1 MPLLSPRRL
10 LSTPDGDPNLPN
22 SRIRVR
28 RFAGPS
34 GYVGRLD
41 HVRIAHLTDIHVGR
55 VTPFHVQRQAVALAN
70 AERPDLVVITGDF
83 VCHSQIYLDQLT
95 ALMRQF
101 TAPVLTVLGNHD
113 YWAGAGE
120 VRHALIRGGAEVL
133 SNQHTTVTIRN
144 QALQVLGLDDAYT
157 GHARR
162 EEALRGLRRDVP
174 TLGLSHIAEEADGL
188 WPHDIPLVL
197 AGHTHGGQV
206 TLARLHEI
214 ALGRIAGHKYVHGLY
229 GSRTPK
235 GSNAP
240 QGAVYVGAGIGAAI
254 MPLRLG
260 ERGKR
265 ELTIFELGQ
274 SPGTFDEH
282 HAEQPALLGRK
293 PPPWL
298 IQKRNAQ
305 VARKREARARK
316 RTREVET
323 KEK

>member
-95 ALMRQF
+95 ALMREF

-188 WPHDIPLVL
+188 WRHGVPLVL
-197 AGHTHGGQV
+197 SGHTHGGQV
-206 TLARLHEI
+206 RFPLLGALKTQN
-214 ALGRIAGHKYVHGLY
+214 ALGRRMDWGVFDRARLAEVLGKDPGGDLALYVT
-229 GSRTPK
+229 R
-235 GSNAP
+235 
-240 QGAVYVGAGIGAAI
+240 GIGSA
-254 MPLRLG
+254 PFWRLRGVNPRLLCRP
-260 ERGKR
+260 EVTL
-265 ELTIFELGQ
+265 LTLHRAFE
-274 SPGTFDEH
+274 
-282 HAEQPALLGRK
+282 PAD
-293 PPPWL
+293 
-298 IQKRNAQ
+298 
-305 VARKREARARK
+305 
-316 RTREVET
+316 
-323 KEK
+323 